1 MHATPIPPRYMQR
14 LFAFVFHLYD
24 AASLYDV
31 KIMALL
37 ALFPLAQR
45 CEHPR
50 HRYHDHPFF
59 LSHLSRGGTTIGD
72 LCRIRD
78 QLCDLANGNGL
89 TLRETDTVSI
99 HSYRCSRKCPKL
111 SPGDGNWKKRGKA
124 RRKVKKHIPGL

>member
-1 MHATPIPPRYMQR
+1 MQR

-24 AASLYDV
+24 AASLYDD

-37 ALFPLAQR
+37 ASFPLAQR

-59 LSHLSRGGTTIGD
+59 LGHLSRGGTTIGD

-78 QLCDLANGNGL
+78 QLCDLADGNSL
-89 TLRETDTVSI
+89 TLREPTPLASI
-99 HSYRCSRKCPKL
+99 HIVAAENVPNSLQETGTGRK
-111 SPGDGNWKKRGKA
+111 GGKRGGK
-124 RRKVKKHIPGL
+124 